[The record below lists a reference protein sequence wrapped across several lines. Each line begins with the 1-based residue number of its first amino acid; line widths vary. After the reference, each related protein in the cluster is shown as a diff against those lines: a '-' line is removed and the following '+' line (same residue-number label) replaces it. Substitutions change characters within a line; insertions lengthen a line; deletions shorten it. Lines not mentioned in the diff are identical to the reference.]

1 MGFALD
7 GELHPNYKINKGDG
21 MKVFSF
27 IAIGMLLSAQAMT
40 GTKDDFIAEVK
51 KQCSKDYAGAAALA
65 TGGRQGNVMKWKTC
79 TSATVTVGDCT
90 LTCTDSSSKI
100 GG

>member
-1 MGFALD
+1 MKKFSLIAL
-7 GELHPNYKINKGDG
+7 GLL
-21 MKVFSF
+21 FST
-27 IAIGMLLSAQAMT
+27 ALLAGA
-40 GTKDDFIAEVK
+40 KDDFIAEVK
-51 KQCSKDYAGAAALA
+51 KQCGKDDAAATALA
-65 TGGRQGNVMKWKTC
+65 TGGRQGNVMKLKTC

>member
-1 MGFALD
+1 
-7 GELHPNYKINKGDG
+7 
-21 MKVFSF
+21 MKKAV
-27 IAIGMLLSAQAMT
+27 MLLGLSLLFSGNAIA
-40 GTKDDFIAEVK
+40 GAKDDFKSAVVK
-51 KQCSKDYAGAAALA
+51 ECGKSEADADALA

-79 TSATVTVGDCT
+79 TSSTVTVQKDAISCT

>member
-1 MGFALD
+1 MKMFSLIAL
-7 GELHPNYKINKGDG
+7 GLF
-21 MKVFSF
+21 FST
-27 IAIGMLLSAQAMT
+27 ATLA

-51 KQCSKDYAGAAALA
+51 KQCGKDDASAAALA

-79 TSATVTVGDCT
+79 TSPTVNVGDCT

>member
-1 MGFALD
+1 
-7 GELHPNYKINKGDG
+7 
-21 MKVFSF
+21 MKSLIFLGLSLAFSSG
-27 IAIGMLLSAQAMT
+27 AYAGA
-40 GTKDDFIAEVK
+40 KDDFIAEVK
-51 KQCSKDYAGAAALA
+51 NQCGKSQADAEALA

-90 LTCTDSSSKI
+90 LTCTDASSKI

>member
-1 MGFALD
+1 
-7 GELHPNYKINKGDG
+7 
-21 MKVFSF
+21 MKKLCLTVLVLASFSA
-27 IAIGMLLSAQAMT
+27 IAGP
-40 GTKDDFIAEVK
+40 KEDFMAEVK
-51 KQCSKDYAGAAALA
+51 KQCKKDDAAAATLA
-65 TGGRQGNVMKWKTC
+65 TGGRQGNVMRWKTC

>member
-1 MGFALD
+1 
-7 GELHPNYKINKGDG
+7 
-21 MKVFSF
+21 MKLVSL
-27 IAIGMLLSAQAMT
+27 IAIGMLFSASAMA

-51 KQCSKDYAGAAALA
+51 KQCGKDDGAAAALA

>member
-7 GELHPNYKINKGDG
+7 GELHPKYKINKGDG

-27 IAIGMLLSAQAMT
+27 IAIGMLLSAQAMA

-51 KQCSKDYAGAAALA
+51 KQ
-65 TGGRQGNVMKWKTC
+65 
-79 TSATVTVGDCT
+79 
-90 LTCTDSSSKI
+90 
-100 GG
+100 